1 MKENYLDRE
10 QFYREILKWKKDQ
23 PNKVG
28 EYLILL
34 ATHLLGK
41 SDFRGYS
48 KIQQEDMISFA
59 LYKCV
64 KGLKNFRRQKNIK
77 EGGKK
82 AFSYFTVICNYA
94 FLTEL
99 SKYYKRLNF
108 TRTLTDEYISSVES
122 AYPELGR
129 KMREDMN
136 KVQDY
141 YK

>member
-28 EYLILL
+28 EYLILI

-41 SDFRGYS
+41 SDFRGYN

-82 AFSYFTVICNYA
+82 AFSYFTVICHYA
-94 FLTEL
+94 FFTEL

-108 TRTLTDEYISSVES
+108 TRTLTDEYISNVES